1 MGENRQSDQEDFLT
15 RWSRRKTLS
24 RQGEELPEPAA
35 DADGEQHDASPD
47 AQQPSPVGDEAPTE
61 HRGDEAGVSEDAAQ
75 ELPPLESLDENSDYS
90 AFLRDGVPGDLKQKA
105 LRKLFHSPK
114 FNIRDGLDDY
124 DWDFT
129 NPEPLGDIVTAEMR
143 YRVERELERLAGLD
157 EDEEREEDAT
167 TVAAVDAEEH
177 DAHDEADNEVDP
189 EADDDRPEP
198 A

>member
-1 MGENRQSDQEDFLT
+1 MGNNRQDEQEGFLT

-24 RQGEELPEPAA
+24 RQGEDLPEPAEEA
-35 DADGEQHDASPD
+35 GAIQAEASPAVQEPAPFAEDASAEHAGEEPG
-47 AQQPSPVGDEAPTE
+47 SP
-61 HRGDEAGVSEDAAQ
+61 EDKPL

-90 AFLRDGVPGDLKQKA
+90 AFLGDGVPADLKQKA

-143 YRVERELERLAGLD
+143 YRVKRELERLAGLD
-157 EDEEREEDAT
+157 EDEVDEEET
-167 TVAAVDAEEH
+167 TAVAEVDAEEH
-177 DAHDEADNEVDP
+177 EKQDNAADP
-189 EADDDRPEP
+189 EADDDRSEP